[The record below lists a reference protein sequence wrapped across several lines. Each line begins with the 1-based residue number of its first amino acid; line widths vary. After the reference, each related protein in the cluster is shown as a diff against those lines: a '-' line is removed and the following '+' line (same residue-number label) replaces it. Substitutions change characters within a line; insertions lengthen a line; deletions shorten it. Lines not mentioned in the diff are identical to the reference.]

1 MDYHSMYDIDDVNE
15 HSDDS
20 DDSSINL
27 DDTYPQNDST
37 IQPTIQPTVQP
48 IIHTFALPLSLLQ
61 GFMNTPM
68 DDNIQTLEERVT
80 NQSFHQQPK
89 FKQVASKD
97 FINSL
102 SVQKVSPELVEK
114 KTTCA
119 LCLDELILGEDI
131 IELPC
136 GDKHYFHIK
145 KEGGCPGIYP
155 WLKENNTCPMCRHEF
170 PSVEKEIEQEER
182 EINQPLRMPRMP
194 DPREI
199 RQIVNQ
205 AIENEEERMLQEA
218 LYASLNE

>member
-1 MDYHSMYDIDDVNE
+1 MDYHSLYDIDDEHVEQGQEPEQEPEQEPGPEPVN
-15 HSDDS
+15 HPL
-20 DDSSINL
+20 II
-27 DDTYPQNDST
+27 TYSPPFSGPLMSGILQNFMT
-37 IQPTIQPTVQP
+37 NEIPM
-48 IIHTFALPLSLLQ
+48 HTTF
-61 GFMNTPM
+61 
-68 DDNIQTLEERVT
+68 EERVT

-145 KEGGCPGIYP
+145 KEECPGIYP
-155 WLKENNTCPMCRHEF
+155 WLKDNNTCPMCRHEF
-170 PSVEKEIEQEER
+170 PSVEKEIEQGETTR
-182 EINQPLRMPRMP
+182 MSRMPRMPRMP

-205 AIENEEERMLQEA
+205 AIEDEEERMLQEA